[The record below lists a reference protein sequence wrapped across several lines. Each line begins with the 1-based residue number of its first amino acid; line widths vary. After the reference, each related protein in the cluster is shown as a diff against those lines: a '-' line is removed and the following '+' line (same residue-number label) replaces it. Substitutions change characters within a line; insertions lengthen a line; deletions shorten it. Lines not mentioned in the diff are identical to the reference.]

1 VEKRIA
7 VALGPVSFKVST
19 LGGRVVT
26 VTPEFEE
33 VRRIADAAGLPVRE
47 ALETVRLE
55 GLRAIETET
64 REQD

>member
-1 VEKRIA
+1 
-7 VALGPVSFKVST
+7 
-19 LGGRVVT
+19 
-26 VTPEFEE
+26 

-47 ALETVRLE
+47 ALERVRLE